1 MANKLIEKRRERK
14 RLKRLVDNMNE
25 IILFGDDLKEDPHKH
40 IKEALDFPD
49 YYGENLDALF
59 DLLTEVYKKT
69 IIIRNSSLVDEDII
83 KTFKDANN
91 ENLDMNLILD

>member
-69 IIIRNSSLVDEDII
+69 IIIRNSALVEEDII
-83 KTFKDANN
+83 NTFKDANN
-91 ENLDMNLILD
+91 ENPDMNLILD